1 VNEKLSGVENC
12 SVIWEVQMLLY
23 VAHVSYRKL
32 HQLQHAFPWRLEAI
46 GEKKHIVDFKCFSG
60 CVVGRLLVFNPV
72 NCCGKCAMTR
82 CGATV
87 K

>member
-1 VNEKLSGVENC
+1 VNEKLSGVENR